1 MIKRFFGSYITR
13 MVIALVLVG
22 IVSGVTLVLVYNY
35 AQPRI
40 KVNQSREAES
50 AVKSIF
56 PEMRE
61 ATRVIGAE
69 GRADS
74 VVKVTDANGKLLG
87 YAFTAEGN
95 GYQGAIRLIVGIG
108 PDLQKLQGFEVVES
122 QETPGLG
129 AEIAEKPFKQQFIGL
144 DVAHPIE
151 YLKNQKPVEP
161 YQIEAI
167 TGATISSRAVV
178 NLLNRRIEELREQL
192 KDRK

>member
-1 MIKRFFGSYITR
+1 MIKRFFDSYITR

-40 KVNQSREAES
+40 KVNQNREAER

-56 PEMRE
+56 PEMHE
-61 ATRVIGAE
+61 ATRVIGQE
-69 GRADS
+69 GSADS
-74 VVKVTDANGKLLG
+74 VVKVSDADGRLLG

-95 GYQGAIRLIVGIG
+95 GYQGTVRLIVGID
-108 PDLQKLQGFEVVES
+108 PDLSKLQGFEVVES

-129 AEIAEKPFKQQFIGL
+129 AEIAEKPFQQQFIGL
-144 DVAHPIE
+144 DAAHPIE

-178 NLLNRRIEELREQL
+178 NMLNKRLVELREQL
-192 KDRK
+192 KDKR